1 MFARTEGIV
10 PAPESNHAV
19 RAAIDE
25 ALKAREEGKSPTIL
39 FNLSGHGH
47 FDMQAYLDYFS
58 GKLLDK
64 DYDAAALE
72 ASLAL
77 LPKVAAE

>member
-1 MFARTEGIV
+1 
-10 PAPESNHAV
+10 
-19 RAAIDE
+19 
-25 ALKAREEGKSPTIL
+25 
-39 FNLSGHGH
+39 
-47 FDMQAYLDYFS
+47 MQAYLDYFS